1 MWDTNEWGHGRELF
15 SQCPGRNGWWR
26 HGWTCILQQAA
37 FFSFSYLLLNMSSVS
52 SLCIPKIRAHQ
63 QPETSAFLSEFL
75 SNLLSDTLV
84 CTVLTS
90 IKSTAIADKKAH
102 VRYLGWAYGPRSSQ
116 KRAFIRRRASWKW
129 VCLPTVSQSPAT
141 VCLGRERGGSG
152 RGEGKGGGGAALGSD
167 DNWWKCSLHG
177 LSVRGHMEIHV

>member
-1 MWDTNEWGHGRELF
+1 MGPIVLLHLGLYEKGPGGRRDVSDVGHQRMRSWEGTFLPVPWEERVMEAWVDMHPPANCLF
-15 SQCPGRNGWWR
+15 
-26 HGWTCILQQAA
+26 
-37 FFSFSYLLLNMSSVS
+37 FFFSYLLLNMSSVS

-102 VRYLGWAYGPRSSQ
+102 VRYLG
-116 KRAFIRRRASWKW
+116 
-129 VCLPTVSQSPAT
+129 
-141 VCLGRERGGSG
+141 
-152 RGEGKGGGGAALGSD
+152 
-167 DNWWKCSLHG
+167 
-177 LSVRGHMEIHV
+177 